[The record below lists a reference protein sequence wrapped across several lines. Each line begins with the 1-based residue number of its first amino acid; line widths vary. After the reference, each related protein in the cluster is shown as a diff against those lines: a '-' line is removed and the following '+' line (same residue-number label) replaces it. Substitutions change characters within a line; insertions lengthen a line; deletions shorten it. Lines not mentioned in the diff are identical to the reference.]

1 MYSRGGGYIGDWVD
15 GKRHGWGTSLY
26 SGKWGYDRWVGP
38 FVDDLPH
45 GEGTMYEMGDPFL
58 EQFDIFDK
66 NGDGVLSREEVV
78 GRLCGE
84 FGAERLDAEQFFRN
98 LDDDGNGTIELSE
111 FLAHQKEVEGIV
123 GKRFERREDQRP
135 VFAFDRGEPVKLDV
149 E

>member
-1 MYSRGGGYIGDWVD
+1 
-15 GKRHGWGTSLY
+15 
-26 SGKWGYDRWVGP
+26 
-38 FVDDLPH
+38 
-45 GEGTMYEMGDPFL
+45 MYEMGDPFL